1 VHTGTVSE
9 TAAARLGEVLRSL
22 EYSEESVTEMLG
34 EEAYGAAPEEV
45 PALARRLDPGKL
57 GTATDLLFLA
67 RAVPQRDAV
76 RALGRRGVAA
86 LEATGLAEVAGGE
99 VIPRARVVPVDDLL
113 IAGDSFSKGL
123 DDPPDYVASFSPTS
137 RVCAALTPRH
147 HVDSALDVGTG
158 SGAQA
163 LFAAQHAR
171 RVVATDV
178 NERALEFTRLN
189 AHLNGLTNIECRRG
203 TLFEPVGDEQF
214 DLVTCNAPYV
224 VSPEQRWMYRDGGHM
239 GDELSALI
247 VRGAAARLA
256 DGGFATLNV
265 SWLADDEDEPDERIV
280 EWIDTRSCEA
290 WVLVAWEADPLE
302 HAADWTAE
310 HSHDVAALGHALDE
324 WTRYFDALGARW
336 VSEGTVVLRR
346 RGGRGRTIRID
357 PIDPDSVG
365 DAADQI
371 ERAFAARERL
381 SWLDSR
387 EDLLDLRVAVAA
399 PLRLEEELDGRGRPR
414 GAVVALA
421 EGTES
426 EVETTPEAL
435 ELVAALDGSR
445 PLRDVV
451 GGAARRDVL
460 KLVRELLE
468 LGALTIEEPD

>member
-9 TAAARLGEVLRSL
+9 TAAARLGEVLRGL
-22 EYSEESVTEMLG
+22 DYSEESVTEMLG

-45 PALARRLDPGKL
+45 PALARRLEPGKL

-67 RAVPQRDAV
+67 RPVPRRDAV

-86 LEATGLAEVAGGE
+86 LEATGLAEVAGGD

-113 IAGDSFSKGL
+113 IAGDSYSKGL

-147 HVDSALDVGTG
+147 RVDSALDVGTG

-310 HSHDVAALGHALDE
+310 HSHDVAAIGRALDE
-324 WTRYFDALGARW
+324 WTLYFDALGARW

-399 PLRLEEELDGRGRPR
+399 PLRLEQELDGRGRRR
-414 GAVVALA
+414 GAVVALV
-421 EGTES
+421 EGTGS

-435 ELVAALDGSR
+435 ELVAALDGSK
-445 PLRDVV
+445 PLRDLVDDN
-451 GGAARRDVL
+451 ARRDAL
-460 KLVRELLE
+460 RLVRELLE
-468 LGALTIEEPD
+468 LGALTIA

>member
-1 VHTGTVSE
+1 
-9 TAAARLGEVLRSL
+9 
-22 EYSEESVTEMLG
+22 M
-34 EEAYGAAPEEV
+34 
-45 PALARRLDPGKL
+45 
-57 GTATDLLFLA
+57 
-67 RAVPQRDAV
+67 PQRDAV

-113 IAGDSFSKGL
+113 IAGDSYSKGL

-137 RVCAALTPRH
+137 RVCAALTPRLR
-147 HVDSALDVGTG
+147 VDSALDVGTG

-265 SWLADDEDEPDERIV
+265 SWLADDEDEPDKRI

-310 HSHDVAALGHALDE
+310 HSHDVTALGHALDE

-346 RGGRGRTIRID
+346 RSGRGRTIRID

-381 SWLDSR
+381 SRLDSR
-387 EDLLDLRVAVAA
+387 EDVLDLRVAVAA
-399 PLRLEEELDGRGRPR
+399 PLRLEQELDGRGRPR

-435 ELVAALDGSR
+435 ELVGALDGNK

-451 GGAARRDVL
+451 DEAARREVL

-468 LGALTIEEPD
+468 LGALTIEEGD